1 MKEKIAFT
9 VVIVAVLIGIFILRK
24 PSPTRID
31 LIPVNEQGEEYT
43 DEPSID
49 DMKKIVVGTDT
60 VYVVVNTGRFN
71 IDEKTFSKNIAIYNK
86 QNIEAIRKDYSNP
99 TSIVKEYIDFFIN
112 NTDAEQLNKAGLGK
126 PASENIDKVISNL
139 KLILVEVQA
148 QDGYPGKYYIN
159 YFYDINGI
167 DMGDIHLSVSTD
179 ENGNNI
185 DIGWET

>member
-1 MKEKIAFT
+1 MKKSIISVALILIA
-9 VVIVAVLIGIFILRK
+9 LIGIFILRK
-24 PSPTRID
+24 PSPARID

-43 DEPSID
+43 DEPTID
-49 DMKKIVVGTDT
+49 DMKKIIIGTDT
-60 VYVVVNTGRFN
+60 IFAVVNTGRFN

-86 QNIEAIRKDYSNP
+86 QNIEAIRKDYSSP
-99 TSIVKEYIDFFIN
+99 TSIVKEYIDFFVN
-112 NTDAEQLNKAGLGK
+112 STDEEQLKKVGLGK

-139 KLILVEVQA
+139 KLILIDVQT

-179 ENGNNI
+179 ENGSNI

>member
-1 MKEKIAFT
+1 MKEKIVYT
-9 VVIVAVLIGIFILRK
+9 VVIVAVLIGIFMLRK
-24 PSPTRID
+24 PSPARID
-31 LIPVNEQGEEYT
+31 LIPVNEQGAEYT

-49 DMKKIVVGTDT
+49 DMKKIIVDTDT
-60 VYVVVNTGRFN
+60 IYAVVNTERFN
-71 IDEKTFSKNIAIYNK
+71 IDEKTFSKNIAIYNR

-99 TSIVKEYIDFFIN
+99 TSIVKENIDFFIN
-112 NTDAEQLNKAGLGK
+112 NTNAEQLKKVGIDK
-126 PASENIDKVISNL
+126 PASKNIDKVINNL
-139 KLILVEVQA
+139 KLILIDVQA
-148 QDGYPGKYYIN
+148 QDGYPEKYYIN